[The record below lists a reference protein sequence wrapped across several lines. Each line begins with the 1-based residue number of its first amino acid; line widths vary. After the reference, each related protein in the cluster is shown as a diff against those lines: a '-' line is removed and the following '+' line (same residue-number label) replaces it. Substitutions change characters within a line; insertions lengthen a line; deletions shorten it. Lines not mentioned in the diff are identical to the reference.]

1 MKKRYKIDKSVNRS
15 VVLCETTNFH
25 VQNLTARKLTEDSI
39 SFTKSWKKIPFFKR
53 NAYQGADKIC
63 IISINRNEYSR
74 ARRSLDGLELRIR
87 QRLLLN
93 VI

>member
-1 MKKRYKIDKSVNRS
+1 MKRKMKVDRNVNKD
-15 VVLCETTNFH
+15 VELCRTTNH
-25 VQNLTARKLTEDSI
+25 YASRKTAEALMESSI
-39 SFTKSWKKIPFFKR
+39 PFTSCWKRIPFFKR
-53 NAYQGADKIC
+53 EEYHGASEVC

-74 ARRSLDGLELRIR
+74 ARRSLTALDVRHR